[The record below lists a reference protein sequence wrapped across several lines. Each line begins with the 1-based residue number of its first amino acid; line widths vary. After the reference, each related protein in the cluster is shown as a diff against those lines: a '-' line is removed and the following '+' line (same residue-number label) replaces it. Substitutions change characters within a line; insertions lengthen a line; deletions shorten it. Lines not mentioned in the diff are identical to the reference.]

1 MSDMESMTDWKELER
16 LLGDQDRAGEEIH
29 VDEEGMSAALKNK
42 VAGQDHVID
51 DLCRLLRLQ
60 AAKKERKR
68 PIANLF
74 FVGPTGVGK
83 TELAK
88 AMAHYLYEDEKNMLR
103 FDCAEFSG
111 PESKTRLIGTPQG
124 YVDADK
130 GGQLT
135 RPVMNNRKRLVL
147 FDEVEKAWS
156 GIFDLFLSMMGD
168 GRLTEQGSGKEAN
181 FTQSIIVLTSNAEA
195 DAITKIDQ
203 QIEDPQEKVN
213 AIKQHLRDS
222 KVFRAEILGRFDRIY
237 VFKPLSG
244 IVNAKIAVMKMRSL
258 ATEYGLELAFVSP
271 QLVVEAM
278 QKGNKLKDFGVREL
292 DRVIGEMLG
301 DAMYEA
307 RRNNIKKIKLRLDP
321 DGVLQIDPA
330 DTQT

>member
-1 MSDMESMTDWKELER
+1 MDIGIIAIQRTF
-16 LLGDQDRAGEEIH
+16 
-29 VDEEGMSAALKNK
+29 VDPVTALKADFFK
-42 VAGQDHVID
+42 PKRALGQLGEGAV
-51 DLCRLLRLQ
+51 RLSAPTEGRLGLAEGTESALSAQ
-60 AAKKERKR
+60 ILFGIPCWATLGNERFGLAAIPES
-68 PIANLF
+68 I
-74 FVGPTGVGK
+74 
-83 TELAK
+83 TEL
-88 AMAHYLYEDEKNMLR
+88 HL
-103 FDCAEFSG
+103 F
-111 PESKTRLIGTPQG
+111 
-124 YVDADK
+124 VDADK

-244 IVNAKIAVMKMRSL
+244 MVNAKIAVMKMRSL
-258 ATEYGLELAFVSP
+258 AKEYGLELAFVSP

-321 DGVLQIDPA
+321 DGVLQIDPEDA
-330 DTQT
+330 GA